1 MRVVSIRELKARLS
15 AYLREVSRGEEFLVT
30 DRGRVV
36 ARLGAVAPSAGVGAL
51 PEATGPMP
59 RLVALGARPPVR
71 GPRPTDY
78 RRSGAG
84 AGLSPAVIDALLDWV
99 REERR

>member
-1 MRVVSIRELKARLS
+1 MRVVNIRELKARLS
-15 AYLREVSRGEEFLVT
+15 AYLREVDRGEEFLVT
-30 DRGRVV
+30 DRSRVV
-36 ARLGAVAPSAGVGAL
+36 ARLGPAVPPAGASL
-51 PEATGPMP
+51 PAAAGPLS
-59 RLVALGARPPVR
+59 RLVALGARPPLR

-84 AGLSPAVIDALLDWV
+84 AGLPTATIDALLDWV